1 VSGTSSRVIG
11 CRGCLGQLVIAA
23 LLALPI
29 IVLLGLVRGAP
40 EAQAGELALVTVA
53 LLAIRN
59 PGRGRAGPRQVTGS
73 HFRGNGVGLG
83 QPREAAT
90 IGEARDGRASV
101 VQNSGRIQPAH
112 AHARLPNG
120 SVGSRREP
128 DRASRTSPIDRS
140 DTPPAALA
148 RRARDPLPARLRFG
162 ILQRDG
168 FRCRYCDR
176 PSSASGVVLH
186 VDHVVPLAAG
196 GAMTDDNL
204 VTACAE
210 RSLGKATRTVVGSSP
225 EECIDDSAAPVALSE
240 HLGPGSGGV
249 QLLHAADGRAG
260 PAERRHVGSL
270 CGLQGT
276 QSSPE
281 SQRNPGPFNRS
292 KFR

>member
-1 VSGTSSRVIG
+1 MSGISSRVIG

-29 IVLLGLVRGAP
+29 IVLLGLVRGAS

-120 SVGSRREP
+120 PVGSRREP
-128 DRASRTSPIDRS
+128 DRASRTFPIDRLG
-140 DTPPAALA
+140 TLPAALA
-148 RRARDPLPARLRFG
+148 SRARDPLPARLRFG

-168 FRCRYCDR
+168 FRCRYCGR
-176 PSSASGVVLH
+176 AGSAPGVVLH
-186 VDHVVPLAAG
+186 VDHVIPIAAG
-196 GAMTDDNL
+196 GATAEGNL
-204 VTACAE
+204 LTACE
-210 RSLGKATRTVVGSSP
+210 ECNLGKATRAIVGVGS
-225 EECIDDSAAPVALSE
+225 
-240 HLGPGSGGV
+240 
-249 QLLHAADGRAG
+249 
-260 PAERRHVGSL
+260 
-270 CGLQGT
+270 
-276 QSSPE
+276 
-281 SQRNPGPFNRS
+281 
-292 KFR
+292 